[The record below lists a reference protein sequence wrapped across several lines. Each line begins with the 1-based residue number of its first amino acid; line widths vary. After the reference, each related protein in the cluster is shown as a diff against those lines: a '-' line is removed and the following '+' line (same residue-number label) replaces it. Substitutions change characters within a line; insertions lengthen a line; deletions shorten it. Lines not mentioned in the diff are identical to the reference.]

1 MSPAVRSQAFM
12 WGGAAIVLALLPFV
26 FTSGASLTMMS
37 LMGFAI
43 VFALSYNM
51 LLGQTGMLSFGH
63 AVYYGLGGFM
73 TAHALNVVGAG
84 KWPIPL
90 PVMPL
95 AGGLAGLAFAILFGW
110 ASTRRAGT
118 AFAMIS
124 LGIGELVA
132 ACSLILKGFFGG
144 EGGISTSR
152 TATLK
157 FFGLNFGPQVQ
168 VYYLIAAWCLL
179 CMVAM
184 YAFTRTPL
192 GRMCN
197 AVRDNPER
205 AEFVGYSTQMV
216 RYIAFC
222 VSGFFAGIA
231 GGLAAIHYEIVTAS
245 VVGAAPSG
253 FVLLMAY
260 IGGVGFFIGPV
271 IGAVL
276 MTALQ
281 ISLSDYTGAWLLY
294 VGLMFVVMVMYV
306 PWGLGGLLLM
316 QRPLLQH
323 GAWRRVLPVYAMAAV
338 PVLVLLAGTVALI
351 ETAHHL
357 LVKTTEGTA
366 MSLFGIAYDAKS
378 LVAWAVIALLVAVGL
393 AGLRFV
399 APRVSDAY
407 HGAVQ
412 RARSGAGATS
422 TAGTAGTGAAG
433 TGTAS
438 TGAGASA
445 GAGR

>member
-1 MSPAVRSQAFM
+1 MNSGGFKHLWM
-12 WGGAAIVLALLPFV
+12 WVGAALVMGVLPYIFS
-26 FTSGASLTMMS
+26 SGASITMMS

-90 PVMPL
+90 PVLPL
-95 AGGLAGLAFAILFGW
+95 VGGLAGLSFAILFGW
-110 ASTRRAGT
+110 VSTKRAGT
-118 AFAMIS
+118 AFSMIS

-132 ACSLILKGFFGG
+132 ACSLILRGFFGG

-152 TATLK
+152 TSTLRL
-157 FFGLNFGPQVQ
+157 FGISFGPQIQ
-168 VYYLIAAWCLL
+168 VYYLIAAWCLI
-179 CMVAM
+179 CMAAM

-216 RYIAFC
+216 RFLAFC
-222 VSGFFAGIA
+222 ASGFFAGVA
-231 GGLAAIHYEIVTAS
+231 GGLAAIHYEIVTS
-245 VVGAAPSG
+245 SIVGAVPSG
-253 FVLLMAY
+253 YVLLMAY
-260 IGGVGFFIGPV
+260 IGGIAFFIGPI

-281 ISLSDYTGAWLLY
+281 ISLSDYTGAWQLY
-294 VGLMFVVMVMYV
+294 VGLMFVVVVMYA

-316 QRPLLQH
+316 HQPLL
-323 GAWRRVLPVYAMAAV
+323 AARTLRRVLPAYALAVV
-338 PVLVLLAGTVALI
+338 PVLMLAAGLVLLI
-351 ETAHHL
+351 ETSHHL
-357 LVKTTEGTA
+357 LVKAAEGPA
-366 MSLFGIAYDAKS
+366 MRALWISYNAHSPWVWIG
-378 LVAWAVIALLVAVGL
+378 VVALLVAGGV
-393 AGLRFV
+393 ALRRV
-399 APRVSDAY
+399 APRVSDAF
-407 HGAVQ
+407 HAASQEAQ
-412 RARSGAGATS
+412 RRR
-422 TAGTAGTGAAG
+422 AA
-433 TGTAS
+433 
-438 TGAGASA
+438 
-445 GAGR
+445 

>member
-1 MSPAVRSQAFM
+1 MSAAF
-12 WGGAAIVLALLPFV
+12 GGLKSYGAWIAAAIVVVVLPHIFS
-26 FTSGASLTMMS
+26 SGASITMMS

-43 VFALSYNM
+43 IFALSYNM

-73 TAHALNVVGAG
+73 TAHALNVVGAN
-84 KWPIPL
+84 KLPIPL
-90 PVMPL
+90 PVLPIV
-95 AGGLAGLAFAILFGW
+95 GGLAGLSFAIIFGW
-110 ASTRRAGT
+110 VSTKRAGT
-118 AFAMIS
+118 AFSMIS

-132 ACSLILKGFFGG
+132 ACSLILRGFFGG

-152 TATLK
+152 TSTLRL
-157 FFGLNFGPQVQ
+157 FGISFGPQIQ

-179 CMVAM
+179 CMAAM

-205 AEFVGYSTQMV
+205 AEFVGYSTQVV
-216 RYIAFC
+216 RFIAFC
-222 VSGFFAGIA
+222 VSGFFAGVA
-231 GGLAAIHYEIVTAS
+231 GGLAAIHYEIVTSS
-245 VVGAAPSG
+245 VVGAGPSG

-260 IGGVGFFIGPV
+260 IGGVAFFIGPI

-294 VGLMFVVMVMYV
+294 VGLMFVVVVMYA

-316 QRPLLQH
+316 HQPLLAA
-323 GAWRRVLPVYAMAAV
+323 GTFRRVLPAYAMALV
-338 PVLVLLAGTVALI
+338 PVLMLAVGTVLLI

-357 LVKTTEGTA
+357 LVKASDGPA
-366 MSLFGIAYDAKS
+366 MRALWMDYQANSPVVWVG
-378 LVAWAVIALLVAVGL
+378 VVVLLVVGAVLLKRIG
-393 AGLRFV
+393 
-399 APRVSDAY
+399 PRVSDAF
-407 HGAVQ
+407 HAASQEAQ
-412 RARSGAGATS
+412 RRR
-422 TAGTAGTGAAG
+422 TA
-433 TGTAS
+433 
-438 TGAGASA
+438 
-445 GAGR
+445 

>member
-1 MSPAVRSQAFM
+1 MTASGRGQYLLWAV
-12 WGGAAIVLALLPFV
+12 AALVMVALPHIFS
-26 FTSGASLTMMS
+26 SGASITMMS

-43 VFALSYNM
+43 IFALSYNM

-95 AGGLAGLAFAILFGW
+95 VGGLAGLSFAIIFGW
-110 ASTRRAGT
+110 VSTKRAGT
-118 AFAMIS
+118 AFSMIS

-132 ACSLILKGFFGG
+132 ACSLILRGFFGG

-152 TATLK
+152 TATLRL
-157 FFGLNFGPQVQ
+157 FGITFGPQIQ

-179 CMVAM
+179 CMAAM

-197 AVRDNPER
+197 AVRENPER
-205 AEFVGYSTQMV
+205 AEFVGFSTQMV

-222 VSGFFAGIA
+222 ASGFFAGVA
-231 GGLAAIHYEIVTAS
+231 GGLAAIHYEIVTSS
-245 VVGAAPSG
+245 VVGAGPSG
-253 FVLLMAY
+253 SVLLMAY
-260 IGGVGFFIGPV
+260 IGGVAFFIGPI

-281 ISLSDYTGAWLLY
+281 ISLSDYTGAWMLY
-294 VGLMFVVMVMYV
+294 VGLMFVLVVMYA

-316 QRPLLQH
+316 HQPLWAAGTL
-323 GAWRRVLPVYAMAAV
+323 RRVLPAYALAVV
-338 PVLVLLAGTVALI
+338 PVLMVGVGAVLLV
-351 ETAHHL
+351 ETCHHL
-357 LVKTTEGTA
+357 LVKAAEGPA
-366 MSLFGIAYDAKS
+366 MKVLWIGYDANS
-378 LVAWAVIALLVAVGL
+378 PVAWLGMGLLLVLGAL
-393 AGLRFV
+393 ALRRV
-399 APRVSDAY
+399 APRVSNAF
-407 HGAVQ
+407 HAASQEAQ
-412 RARSGAGATS
+412 RRRVA
-422 TAGTAGTGAAG
+422 
-433 TGTAS
+433 
-438 TGAGASA
+438 
-445 GAGR
+445 

>member
-1 MSPAVRSQAFM
+1 MNATVRAQALM
-12 WGGAAIVLALLPFV
+12 WGAAAAVLAVLPLV
-26 FTSGASLTMMS
+26 FSSGASLTMMS

-84 KWPIPL
+84 KWPVPL
-90 PVMPL
+90 PVMPIV
-95 AGGLAGLAFAILFGW
+95 GGLAGLFFALIFGW
-110 ASTRRAGT
+110 VSTKRAGT

-124 LGIGELVA
+124 LGVGELVA

-179 CMVAM
+179 CMALM

-216 RYIAFC
+216 RFMAFC
-222 VSGFFAGIA
+222 VSGFFAGVA
-231 GGLAAIHYEIVTAS
+231 GGLAAIHYEIVTSS
-245 VVGAAPSG
+245 VVGAVPSG

-260 IGGVGFFIGPV
+260 IGGVAFFIGPV

-294 VGLMFVVMVMYV
+294 VGLMFVLVVMYA

-316 QRPLLQH
+316 QRPIFMN
-323 GAWRRVLPVYAMAAV
+323 GAWKRVLPAYALLLLPLAA
-338 PVLVLLAGTVALI
+338 LSAGGVALV

-357 LVKTTEGTA
+357 LVKATEGPK
-366 MSLFGIAYDAKS
+366 MSVFWVPYDAHS
-378 LVAWAVIALLVAVGL
+378 PLAWGVIVLLLL
-393 AGLRFV
+393 AGGLGLRRV
-399 APRVSDAY
+399 APRVAAAY

-412 RARSGAGATS
+412 AAQARRAS
-422 TAGTAGTGAAG
+422 
-433 TGTAS
+433 
-438 TGAGASA
+438 
-445 GAGR
+445 

>member
-1 MSPAVRSQAFM
+1 MSRLEPSALVWVIAALVMAV
-12 WGGAAIVLALLPFV
+12 LPLV
-26 FTSGASLTMMS
+26 FSSGASITMMS
-37 LMGFAI
+37 LMGFTI
-43 VFALSYNM
+43 IFALSYNM

-73 TAHALNVVGAG
+73 TAHALNVVGGAHS
-84 KWPIPL
+84 PIPL

-95 AGGLAGLAFAILFGW
+95 VGGLAGLGFAFIFGW
-110 ASTRRAGT
+110 VSTKRAGT

-132 ACSLILKGFFGG
+132 ACSLILRGFFGG

-152 TATLK
+152 TKLLHVA
-157 FFGLNFGPQVQ
+157 GVSFGPQIQ

-197 AVRDNPER
+197 AVRENPER

-216 RYIAFC
+216 RFFAFC
-222 VSGFFAGIA
+222 VSGYFAGVA
-231 GGLAAIHYEIVTAS
+231 GGLAAIHYEIVTSS

-253 FVLLMAY
+253 AVLLMAY
-260 IGGVGFFIGPV
+260 IGGVAFFIGPI

-281 ISLSDYTGAWLLY
+281 ISLSDYTGAWQLY
-294 VGLMFVVMVMYV
+294 VGLMVVLVVMYA

-316 QRPLLQH
+316 HVPLLTS
-323 GAWRRVLPVYAMAAV
+323 GAWRRVLPGYALATV
-338 PVLVLLAGTVALI
+338 PALALVLGLVLLI

-357 LVKTTEGTA
+357 LVKAAEGPA
-366 MSLFGIAYDAKS
+366 MQLSWLAYDADS
-378 LVAWAVIALLVAVGL
+378 PLAWAGIVALLVSGGVM
-393 AGLRFV
+393 LRKL
-399 APRVSDAY
+399 APRVSEAF
-407 HGAVQ
+407 HAAVAQ
-412 RARSGAGATS
+412 ARAGQVK
-422 TAGTAGTGAAG
+422 
-433 TGTAS
+433 
-438 TGAGASA
+438 
-445 GAGR
+445 